1 MVSKVEHNGC
11 GEDDNIVEVTM
22 QSLLERCCTTQ
33 DLLVR
38 TELNARGE
46 GDQHVARDG
55 NLENGVM

>member
-1 MVSKVEHNGC
+1 MVSEVEHDGC
-11 GEDDNIVEVTM
+11 GEDNNIVEVTM

-46 GDQHVARDG
+46 GDQHVA
-55 NLENGVM
+55 